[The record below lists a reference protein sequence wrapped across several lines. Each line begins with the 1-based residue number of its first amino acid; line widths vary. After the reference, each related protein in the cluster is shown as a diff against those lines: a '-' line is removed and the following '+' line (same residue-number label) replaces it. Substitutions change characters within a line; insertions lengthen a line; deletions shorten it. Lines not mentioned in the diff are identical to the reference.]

1 VLPVRAALADARR
14 SVVLMGHPIKKWS
27 ASRGRVH
34 LRTAPERKQI
44 ADRRAPLSDGTERPL
59 YELLGGGD
67 AYLRAAAVLATAAA
81 ERAAAAT
88 DRQRGADDRAAAVG
102 LRAAAARDR
111 SEAVRERTLA
121 GIDQLTGVSLRG
133 VGLAQINREI
143 QRARRTRRPLA
154 LVFVDVNN
162 LKAMNDTEGHL
173 AGDVLLSR
181 VAEMLRTKLRPYDVI
196 MRFGGDEF
204 VCALT
209 HIETEDV
216 RGRFTNI
223 LETLEATE
231 VTAPFSFGVA
241 DLRDDD
247 DLESLL
253 ARADQ
258 DLIDTRHTS
267 GHRSLRT

>member
-1 VLPVRAALADARR
+1 
-14 SVVLMGHPIKKWS
+14 M
-27 ASRGRVH
+27 
-34 LRTAPERKQI
+34 RTAPERKQI
-44 ADRRAPLSDGTERPL
+44 ARVALSGGTDRPL
-59 YELLGGGD
+59 HELLDGGD
-67 AYLRAAAVLATAAA
+67 AYLRAVAVLATAAA
-81 ERAAAAT
+81 EHAAAAT
-88 DRQRGADDRAAAVG
+88 DRQRAADDRAAAVG

-111 SEAVRERTLA
+111 REAVRERTLA

-133 VGLAQINREI
+133 VGLGQVNREI

-162 LKAMNDTEGHL
+162 LKAVNDSEGHV
-173 AGDVLLSR
+173 AGDVLLRR

-216 RGRFTNI
+216 RGRFTDI
-223 LETLEATE
+223 LETLEATG

-241 DLRDDD
+241 DLTDDD
-247 DLESLL
+247 TLETLL

-258 DLIDTRHTS
+258 DLIETRRTS
-267 GHRSLRT
+267 GHRSVRP